1 MIWNKLIGVLM
12 GDSAGS
18 GEVISSAP
26 LGSQRSSPGPGTG
39 RELPA
44 RQVLTDSSQAP
55 GMSGGGW
62 GGMEGEGRER
72 LRLIKRK
79 LPAKRSP
86 LRLGQGVCTAKL
98 CNHFSGGSSYT
109 EEQSHI

>member
-1 MIWNKLIGVLM
+1 
-12 GDSAGS
+12 
-18 GEVISSAP
+18 
-26 LGSQRSSPGPGTG
+26 
-39 RELPA
+39 
-44 RQVLTDSSQAP
+44 
-55 GMSGGGW
+55 
-62 GGMEGEGRER
+62 MEGEGRER

>member
-26 LGSQRSSPGPGTG
+26 LGSQHSSPGPRTG

-44 RQVLTDSSQAP
+44 REVLTDSQHQAP
-55 GMSGGGW
+55 GMSGGGH
-62 GGMEGEGRER
+62 GGMEGGER
-72 LRLIKRK
+72 LGLIKRK

-86 LRLGQGVCTAKL
+86 LGQLGQGVCTAKL

-109 EEQSHI
+109 EE